1 MKKIMT
7 IFITMTLLIM
17 IFVPTVQATSN
28 LEGNKLASNVID
40 DIFNGGD
47 DFINEGDT
55 SKINQEPV
63 QVLIQ
68 NLTSVAMT
76 IGVIV
81 AVVAG
86 IIISIKFMMD
96 GAVGKAELKT
106 ALTPYLIGVCILFGA
121 FAIWQIIINIFFNVF
136 SE

>member
-17 IFVPTVQATSN
+17 IFVPTVQA
-28 LEGNKLASNVID
+28 GVID
-40 DIFNGGD
+40 DIFNGGE
-47 DFINEGDT
+47 DFLDKGDASEIDQT
-55 SKINQEPV
+55 PIQT
-63 QVLIQ
+63 LIKD
-68 NLTSVAMT
+68 LTNVAMT
-76 IGVIV
+76 MGVIV
-81 AVVAG
+81 AVIAG
-86 IIISIKFMMD
+86 IIIAIKFMMD
-96 GAVGKAELKT
+96 GATGKAELKT